1 MENKQ
6 LYEKQSNQFN
16 PFFPIVKLEDI
27 IDKISDKSIQWIL
40 NNYNH
45 IYVEYSESRE
55 ITRNKVPQILRR
67 NGLWISYNNGKKNI
81 TEYYIGKN
89 TNVNNY
95 VEWTL
100 DDNWKEFDE
109 LIIQDKTITYQ
120 HLSDALRELVAGGNT
135 VTNFPD
141 EEDITSDGTVLS
153 FKDRDYEPNNFSG
166 LGRVILR
173 KNITIDKNGNIKN
186 ILTQGMIDK
195 KNTIYEIRYNF
206 DLNGAEITILEGCV
220 LDFQGG
226 KIINGI
232 INIRN
237 TKILPQGCVVEDY
250 ITAYIEGNY
259 VHGQCFF
266 DKNINKPKWWTGTA
280 WVDAA
285 GEEV

>member
-1 MENKQ
+1 MNSKQ
-6 LYEKQSNQFN
+6 LYEKQSNQYN
-16 PFFPIVKLEDI
+16 PFFPIVRLEDI

-45 IYVEYSESRE
+45 IYVEYSESRA

-81 TEYYIGKN
+81 TEYYIGEN
-89 TNVNNY
+89 TDVNNY
-95 VEWTL
+95 IEWTL

-109 LIIQDKTITYQ
+109 LTIQDKSITYQ
-120 HLSDALRELVAGGNT
+120 HLSDALKQLLTGGNII
-135 VTNFPD
+135 TNFPD
-141 EEDITSDGTVLS
+141 DEDITNSDGVLS

-166 LGRVILR
+166 LGRIILR
-173 KNITIDKNGNIKN
+173 KNIIVDKDGNAKN

-195 KNTIYEIRYNF
+195 ENTIYEIRYNF

-232 INIRN
+232 INIQN

-250 ITAYIEGNY
+250 ITASIGGYY
-259 VHGQCFF
+259 AKGQCFF
-266 DKNINKPKWWTGTA
+266 DKNINKPKWWTGTK
-280 WVDAA
+280 WVDGTGA
-285 GEEV
+285 EV